1 MPSKD
6 YLDYVP
12 LQAVE
17 KEKKKEKDTT
27 NLVTDDTFKL
37 MFGFEYPKV
46 NKVNYFESVLQD
58 PKTYGSN
65 GKNSRFR

>member
-1 MPSKD
+1 MPSKT

-12 LQAVE
+12 LEPTE
-17 KEKKKEKDTT
+17 KEEKQEKDTT
-27 NLVTDDTFKL
+27 NLVTDDCFKL

-46 NKVNYFESVLQD
+46 NKPNYFESVIQD

-65 GKNSRFR
+65 GKISRFR